1 MSSAADDP
9 ATRREA
15 YLRAMETNT
24 DWVDQTIGVGNKNA
38 VNFGVRQGGDK
49 YNLYAGFS
57 RITTKASSATV
68 TTAPADASTSTGA
81 LRASKGPPQLFVE
94 PR

>member
-1 MSSAADDP
+1 MRSLGRSGQLQVHALRQEAWENDGGTGYVWLPNMSSAADDP

-38 VNFGVRQGGDK
+38 VNFGVHR
-49 YNLYAGFS
+49 F
-57 RITTKASSATV
+57 
-68 TTAPADASTSTGA
+68 
-81 LRASKGPPQLFVE
+81 
-94 PR
+94 